1 MLMKKAVK
9 MICPVIFL
17 IICILVIQFLHLFTE
32 AKSEITYLNFSESV
46 QILENG
52 TEIPFSTDTYSNEG
66 GIIGTYR
73 FTGEIPN
80 GLDSGSLVFEISAM
94 DCILYLNGT
103 EIYSSS
109 SSALCFCS
117 A

>member
-52 TEIPFSTDTYSNEG
+52 T
-66 GIIGTYR
+66 
-73 FTGEIPN
+73 
-80 GLDSGSLVFEISAM
+80 
-94 DCILYLNGT
+94 
-103 EIYSSS
+103 
-109 SSALCFCS
+109 
-117 A
+117 

>member
-9 MICPVIFL
+9 IICPVIFL

-66 GIIGTYR
+66 ALSAHTDLQEKYQTDWTAEALFLKYPQWTAF
-73 FTGEIPN
+73 FT
-80 GLDSGSLVFEISAM
+80 
-94 DCILYLNGT
+94 
-103 EIYSSS
+103 
-109 SSALCFCS
+109 
-117 A
+117 